1 MLSLGI
7 DDRLVVVGEEVT
19 PGQLMLPY
27 VVVDLGHQLVVVL
40 DEGSRRKRQ
49 PPVRPVGQRNVLQE
63 VLCDR
68 ADPVSRNLVIGE
80 RLPADRVDQLR
91 RSRRKVASTL
101 RFGWNEL
108 NKSFRRAVDARPLVG
123 SEVEELAL
131 DNRAAQTATG
141 LIPLQRVFLGC
152 EELARVHR
160 HRPGGSGTPSRG
172 LGSYP
177 T

>member
-1 MLSLGI
+1 
-7 DDRLVVVGEEVT
+7 
-19 PGQLMLPY
+19 MLPD
-27 VVVDLGHQLVVVL
+27 VVVDLAHQLVVVL
-40 DEGSRRKRQ
+40 DERSCRKRQ

-68 ADPVSRNLVIGE
+68 ADPVSRNLVIDE

-131 DNRAAQTATG
+131 DNRAAHAATR

-152 EELARVHR
+152 EELARVQ
-160 HRPGGSGTPSRG
+160 SAPSRMKWNAVPWTS
-172 LGSYP
+172 LVPDLTTTLTMPPPALPYSAVKLLD
-177 T
+177 